1 MNDKEIM
8 SRITELIDTEHELR
22 SQLQRGDLSSEQE
35 RERLRSTEEAL
46 DQCWDLLRQRRAK
59 REYGESVDDAT
70 ARPVSEVEGYQQLSS
85 GSGSLFPLGQ
95 SGVSQFGLAQ
105 VGSNATSEQRSI
117 VRIARFAKGDGVAY
131 GVVEGET
138 GQPQTIA
145 ELYGHPFGVDP
156 AGVRFTGNRYP
167 LAEVRLLAPVLP
179 SKVVAV
185 GKNYAEHVKEMGGTE
200 LPPEPV
206 LFLKPS
212 TSVTGPGDRI
222 AYPVKNTDRVDYEG
236 ELAVII
242 GRLCRDV
249 PRERAADVIFGYA
262 CANDVTARD
271 LQLKDGQWTRA
282 KGFDT
287 FCPLGP
293 WMETGTDPADLGITT
308 TVNGSVKQHARTSEL
323 LWDVP
328 SLVEYVSSVMTLLP
342 GDVLLTG
349 TPEGVGPLTD
359 GDEVSVTV
367 ESIGT
372 LTNRVV
378 IRD

>member
-1 MNDKEIM
+1 
-8 SRITELIDTEHELR
+8 
-22 SQLQRGDLSSEQE
+22 
-35 RERLRSTEEAL
+35 
-46 DQCWDLLRQRRAK
+46 
-59 REYGESVDDAT
+59 
-70 ARPVSEVEGYQQLSS
+70 
-85 GSGSLFPLGQ
+85 
-95 SGVSQFGLAQ
+95 
-105 VGSNATSEQRSI
+105 

-131 GVVEGET
+131 GVVEGEAA
-138 GQPQTIA
+138 QTIA
-145 ELYGHPFGVDP
+145 ELYGHPFGIDP
-156 AGVRFTGNRYP
+156 SGVRLTGERYP

-185 GKNYAEHVKEMGGTE
+185 GRNYAEHVREMGSE
-200 LPPEPV
+200 LPAEPV

-222 AYPVKNTDRVDYEG
+222 AYPVKLTDRVDYEG

-249 PRERAADVIFGYA
+249 PKERAYDVIFGYT

-293 WMETGTDPADLGITT
+293 WMETATDPSDLGITT
-308 TVNGSVKQHARTSEL
+308 TVNGEVRQHARTREL

-328 SLVEYVSSVMTLLP
+328 SLIEYVSAVMTLLP

-372 LTNRVV
+372 LTNKVV

>member
-1 MNDKEIM
+1 
-8 SRITELIDTEHELR
+8 
-22 SQLQRGDLSSEQE
+22 
-35 RERLRSTEEAL
+35 
-46 DQCWDLLRQRRAK
+46 
-59 REYGESVDDAT
+59 
-70 ARPVSEVEGYQQLSS
+70 
-85 GSGSLFPLGQ
+85 
-95 SGVSQFGLAQ
+95 
-105 VGSNATSEQRSI
+105 

-131 GVVEGET
+131 GVVEGEAA
-138 GQPQTIA
+138 QTIA
-145 ELYGHPFGVDP
+145 ELYGHPFGIDP
-156 AGVRFTGNRYP
+156 SGVRLTGQRYP

-185 GKNYAEHVKEMGGTE
+185 GKNYAEHVREMGSE
-200 LPPEPV
+200 LPAEPV

-222 AYPVKNTDRVDYEG
+222 AYPVKLTDRVDYEG

-249 PRERAADVIFGYA
+249 PKERAYDVIFGYT

-271 LQLKDGQWTRA
+271 LQLTDGQWTRA

-293 WMETGTDPADLGITT
+293 WMETATDPSDLGITT
-308 TVNGSVKQHARTSEL
+308 TVNGEVRQHARTREL

-328 SLVEYVSSVMTLLP
+328 SLIEHVSAVMTLLP

-372 LTNRVV
+372 LTNKVV

>member
-1 MNDKEIM
+1 
-8 SRITELIDTEHELR
+8 
-22 SQLQRGDLSSEQE
+22 
-35 RERLRSTEEAL
+35 
-46 DQCWDLLRQRRAK
+46 
-59 REYGESVDDAT
+59 
-70 ARPVSEVEGYQQLSS
+70 
-85 GSGSLFPLGQ
+85 
-95 SGVSQFGLAQ
+95 
-105 VGSNATSEQRSI
+105 

-131 GVVEGET
+131 GVVEGEAA
-138 GQPQTIA
+138 QTIA
-145 ELYGHPFGVDP
+145 ELYGHPFGIDP
-156 AGVRFTGNRYP
+156 SGVRLTGQRYP

-185 GKNYAEHVKEMGGTE
+185 GKNYAEHVREMGSE
-200 LPPEPV
+200 LPAEPV

-222 AYPVKNTDRVDYEG
+222 AYPVKLTDRVDYEG

-249 PRERAADVIFGYA
+249 PKERAYDVIFGYT

-271 LQLKDGQWTRA
+271 LQLRDGQWTRA

-293 WMETGTDPADLGITT
+293 WMETATDPSDLGITT
-308 TVNGSVKQHARTSEL
+308 TVNGEVRQHARTREL

-328 SLVEYVSSVMTLLP
+328 SLIEYVSAVMTLLP

-372 LTNRVV
+372 LTNKVV

>member
-1 MNDKEIM
+1 M
-8 SRITELIDTEHELR
+8 
-22 SQLQRGDLSSEQE
+22 
-35 RERLRSTEEAL
+35 
-46 DQCWDLLRQRRAK
+46 
-59 REYGESVDDAT
+59 
-70 ARPVSEVEGYQQLSS
+70 
-85 GSGSLFPLGQ
+85 
-95 SGVSQFGLAQ
+95 
-105 VGSNATSEQRSI
+105 
-117 VRIARFAKGDGVAY
+117 GDGVAY
-131 GVVEGET
+131 GVVEGES
-138 GQPQTIA
+138 GQPQTIS
-145 ELYGHPFGVDP
+145 ELHGHPFGIDP
-156 AGVRFTGNRYP
+156 AGVRLTGQRYP

-185 GKNYAEHVKEMGGTE
+185 GRNYAEHVKEMRKLSGTGE
-200 LPPEPV
+200 PPEEPV

-222 AYPVKNTDRVDYEG
+222 AYPVKLTDRVDYEG

-249 PRERAADVIFGYA
+249 PKERAEDVIFGYT

-271 LQLKDGQWTRA
+271 LQLRDGQWTRA

-293 WMETGTDPADLGITT
+293 WMETGTDPSDLGITT
-308 TVNGSVKQHARTSEL
+308 TVNGEVRQHARTREL

-328 SLVEYVSSVMTLLP
+328 SLIEHVSAVMTLLP

-349 TPEGVGPLTD
+349 TPEGVGPLAD
-359 GDEVSVTV
+359 GDEVAVTI

-372 LTNRVV
+372 LTNKVV

>member
-1 MNDKEIM
+1 M
-8 SRITELIDTEHELR
+8 
-22 SQLQRGDLSSEQE
+22 
-35 RERLRSTEEAL
+35 
-46 DQCWDLLRQRRAK
+46 
-59 REYGESVDDAT
+59 
-70 ARPVSEVEGYQQLSS
+70 
-85 GSGSLFPLGQ
+85 
-95 SGVSQFGLAQ
+95 
-105 VGSNATSEQRSI
+105 
-117 VRIARFAKGDGVAY
+117 GDGVAY
-131 GVVEGET
+131 GVVEGDS
-138 GQPQTIA
+138 GQPQTIS
-145 ELYGHPFGVDP
+145 ELHGHPFGIDP
-156 AGVRFTGNRYP
+156 AGVRLTGQRYP

-185 GKNYAEHVKEMGGTE
+185 GRNYAGHVREMRKLSVAPQ
-200 LPPEPV
+200 LPQEPV

-222 AYPVKNTDRVDYEG
+222 AYPVKLTDRVDYEG

-249 PRERAADVIFGYA
+249 PKERAEDVIFGYT

-271 LQLKDGQWTRA
+271 LQLRDGQWTRA

-293 WMETGTDPADLGITT
+293 WMETGTDPSDLGITT
-308 TVNGSVKQHARTSEL
+308 TVNGEVRQHARTREL

-328 SLVEYVSSVMTLLP
+328 SLIEYVSAVMTLLP

-349 TPEGVGPLTD
+349 TPEGVGPLAD
-359 GDEVSVTV
+359 GDEVAVTI

-372 LTNRVV
+372 LTNKVV